1 MRRPTRS
8 ALLLI
13 CSCILLACRGTAQ
26 AVPIDATQS
35 TLTVNV
41 FKTGVFSAFGDEHIV
56 RAPISRGEVVQG
68 PQPSVTLTVQ
78 TAQMAVLDPKLAP
91 EKRAKVQEQML
102 SDAVLA
108 PKRFPE
114 IVFRSTNVQANGA
127 GRWIVRGDL
136 TLHGVTQQLSFEVTE
151 TNGRYLG
158 KTRFKQ
164 TQFKIEPPGIPGGF
178 VKAKDEVEI
187 VWDIVPAH

>member
-1 MRRPTRS
+1 MRRLTRS
-8 ALLLI
+8 ALLAL
-13 CSCILLACRGTAQ
+13 CSCILPASWGVAQ
-26 AVPIDATQS
+26 LPIDTARS

-78 TAQMAVLDPKLAP
+78 TAQMTVLDPKLAP

-108 PKRFPE
+108 PQRFPE
-114 IVFRSTNVQANGA
+114 IVFRSTSVQANGA
-127 GRWIVRGDL
+127 GKWIVRGDL
-136 TLHGVTQQLSFEVTE
+136 TLHGVTQSLSFEVTE
-151 TNGRYLG
+151 TNGHYLG

-187 VWDIVPAH
+187 VWDIVPAR

>member
-1 MRRPTRS
+1 MRRFTRS
-8 ALLLI
+8 ALLAL
-13 CSCILLACRGTAQ
+13 CSCILPASWGVAQ
-26 AVPIDATQS
+26 VPIDTARS

-41 FKTGVFSAFGDEHIV
+41 FKTGLFSTVGDEHIV

-78 TAQMAVLDPKLAP
+78 TGQMTVLDPKLAP

-108 PKRFPE
+108 PQRFPE
-114 IVFRSTNVQANGA
+114 IVFRSTSVQANGA
-127 GRWIVRGDL
+127 GKWIVRGDL
-136 TLHGVTQQLSFEVTE
+136 TLHGVTQSLSFEVTE
-151 TNGRYLG
+151 TNGHYLG

-187 VWDIVPAH
+187 VWDIVPAR